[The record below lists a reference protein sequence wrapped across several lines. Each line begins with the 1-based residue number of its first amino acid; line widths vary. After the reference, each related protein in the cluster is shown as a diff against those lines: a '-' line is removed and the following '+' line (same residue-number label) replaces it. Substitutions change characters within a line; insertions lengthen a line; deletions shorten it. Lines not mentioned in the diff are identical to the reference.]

1 MHGPGQ
7 QYHVTGMGLLTGVYS
22 VLNKRRAHI
31 VREDLR
37 EGSTL
42 FSVHAFLP
50 AASSFALAGDMRA
63 LSSGEA
69 SPSLMLSHWQRLQ
82 VKSRKVLCT

>member
-1 MHGPGQ
+1 MYVAWGCG
-7 QYHVTGMGLLTGVYS
+7 TGVYS

-82 VKSRKVLCT
+82 VTPARSWCTWLRL